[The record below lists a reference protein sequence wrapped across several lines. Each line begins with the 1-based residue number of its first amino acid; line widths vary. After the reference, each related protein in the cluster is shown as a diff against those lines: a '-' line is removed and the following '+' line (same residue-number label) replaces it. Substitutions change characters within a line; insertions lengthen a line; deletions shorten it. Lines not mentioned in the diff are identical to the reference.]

1 MAISVAVA
9 DQPKTQAA
17 ENSCEKSC
25 QVTSE
30 QIKADMKAATESSRR
45 SSGKGITTE
54 AVEATA
60 RPGASAT
67 SEDTPASR
75 TGVRTMTGSL
85 VRVGPTGATSGQAGG
100 CRSVVMDATHGTA
113 PDRAASGREGAERPS
128 VPLSSGPASVDRVE
142 PRGGAV
148 SNDPRRPGPQT
159 AQGRRQPSS
168 AATSGSQQE
177 NFVPRRPLTRSCTRT
192 SSVSLVSETGK
203 TGTTGYVLQLLRS
216 ET

>member
-1 MAISVAVA
+1 MAISMAVA
-9 DQPKTQAA
+9 DQPKTHAA

-45 SSGKGITTE
+45 SSGKGTTTE
-54 AVEATA
+54 AVEAAA
-60 RPGASAT
+60 RPGASGT

-85 VRVGPTGATSGQAGG
+85 VRVGPAGATSGHAGG

-113 PDRAASGREGAERPS
+113 PDRAASGREGVERPS

-148 SNDPRRPGPQT
+148 KNDPRRPGPQT
-159 AQGRRQPSS
+159 AQGKRQPSS
-168 AATSGSQQE
+168 AASSGSQQE

-192 SSVSLVSETGK
+192 SSVPLVSETGK
-203 TGTTGYVLQLLRS
+203 TGTTGIQLLRS